1 MPKLKPETLEARR
14 EHILDAA
21 ERCFARAG
29 FHRCTM
35 ADICSQAGVSAG
47 ALYIHF
53 ESKEALIAGIVERN
67 RNQVAEQ
74 FAELAQAPDFTAALG
89 ALGEHYAVD
98 EPQYKRILNL
108 EIAAEAT
115 RNEKIAELFLAC
127 DRFVIDGFTELIDRV
142 AREGRISPIADPR
155 IIAETLCVIGEGM
168 FWRRAVDPDFDGR
181 KLMSTVLTAVAA
193 LLNAPQPPATIP
205 AQLTG
210 AETAARFD
218 NETSLA
224 TVGNFKEAQS

>member
-35 ADICSQAGVSAG
+35 ADICAEAAISAG
-47 ALYIHF
+47 ALYVHF

-67 RNQVAEQ
+67 RARLADEL
-74 FAELAQAPDFTAALG
+74 AELAKAPDFTAALA

-115 RNEKIAELFLAC
+115 RNEKIAELFQAC
-127 DRFVIDGFTELIDRV
+127 DRYVIDSFTELIER
-142 AREGRISPIADPR
+142 ATREGRINPVGDARLMAQTIC
-155 IIAETLCVIGEGM
+155 IIGEGM
-168 FWRRAVDPDFDGR
+168 FWRRAVDPTFNGR
-181 KLMSTVLTAVAA
+181 ELMGPVMLAVSA
-193 LLNAPQPPATIP
+193 LLNAPKS
-205 AQLTG
+205 
-210 AETAARFD
+210 
-218 NETSLA
+218 ETSSD
-224 TVGNFKEAQS
+224 AQTGRDFPPDAKILEGQS